1 VVASTCVC
9 TGSATIRYRLLDG
22 EPPEHRPRS
31 LLLALPLASARLVL
45 HACLTLVRLMVMSV
59 VSLVIV
65 VVLFSAVSGRS
76 PAFGDANGYL
86 ASVLRVSADW
96 MDSDP
101 QLSQGAS
108 DLISETS
115 STAIARPTPA
125 PGSAAALVATLSQ
138 LTPPELQQVYQ
149 EAIPALQQYDAML
162 TDVQSALANN
172 SDLDAFFADLEPWLN
187 QAEAESNGP

>member
-1 VVASTCVC
+1 M
-9 TGSATIRYRLLDG
+9 LL
-22 EPPEHRPRS
+22 R
-31 LLLALPLASARLVL
+31 LAL
-45 HACLTLVRLMVMSV
+45 MSII
-59 VSLVIV
+59 SLIIV

-96 MDSDP
+96 MDRDP
-101 QLSQGAS
+101 TLPEGAT
-108 DLISETS
+108 DLINEAS
-115 STAIARPTPA
+115 STSMARPTPA

-149 EAIPALQQYDAML
+149 EAIPSLQQYDAML

-172 SDLDAFFADLEPWLN
+172 SDLDAFFADLEPWLK
-187 QAEAESNGP
+187 QAESESAEGH